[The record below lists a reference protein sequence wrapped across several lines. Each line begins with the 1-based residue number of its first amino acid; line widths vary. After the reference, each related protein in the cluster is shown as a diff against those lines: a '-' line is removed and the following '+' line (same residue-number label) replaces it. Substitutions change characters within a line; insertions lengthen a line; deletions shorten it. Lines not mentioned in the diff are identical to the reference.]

1 MHSPCR
7 AGKISSRSICVRP
20 LSLLLQI
27 AEQVGELSM
36 AQLTRKPVFWVR
48 ADASSDDACVHA
60 LQRRARVSLPSA
72 FSDTLRAVFALS
84 VLHVAQAYAGLV
96 GSLSALIITF
106 IALAANTAQHC
117 VYLNGVCLDRPF
129 GGYA

>member
-7 AGKISSRSICVRP
+7 VGKISSRSICVRP

-72 FSDTLRAVFALS
+72 SSDTLRARCIRPVCPSRCTGIRGIGRVSERAHHHIYCSCCQHRAALR
-84 VLHVAQAYAGLV
+84 VPQR
-96 GSLSALIITF
+96 
-106 IALAANTAQHC
+106 
-117 VYLNGVCLDRPF
+117 GVS
-129 GGYA
+129 